1 MLYFFRVGLL
11 TGVLFMA
18 LACQTRTPEA
28 RSTPNDPSNAPE
40 SVDGIPKGATTV
52 CIWDRAVLRSEPS
65 YEKGKWLASI
75 ALGEKVTWLGDTQTD
90 SSSGKKLEF
99 HKVRLSDGKEGWALA
114 YVLVRDAVPA
124 AVIQKTYI
132 YQRPDILTV
141 TDQAFEPMDLLA
153 VSKIEGD
160 WLEVI
165 GNQRKKSGWIKK
177 DGVSFREEDVAVAAL
192 AYKAFREEDEAVKR
206 QKLLAII
213 ENPALSNSIFMAG
226 LRATL
231 NPVPSPQEMMSPIE
245 ELPPGD
251 TSQDYRQ

>member
-1 MLYFFRVGLL
+1 MRHFFRAGLL
-11 TGVLFMA
+11 AGILLGV

-28 RSTPNDPSNAPE
+28 GSKVRDLSSAPE
-40 SVDGIPKGATTV
+40 TVDGIPKGATTV

-65 YEKGKWLASI
+65 YQEGKWLASI
-75 ALGEKVTWLGDTQTD
+75 ALGEKVTWLGETQTD
-90 SSSGKKLEF
+90 SSGAKKLEF

-206 QKLLAII
+206 QKLLAIV
-213 ENPALSNSIFMAG
+213 ENPALANSVFMAG
-226 LRATL
+226 LRAML
-231 NPVPSPQEMMSPIE
+231 NPIPAPEEFLSPIE